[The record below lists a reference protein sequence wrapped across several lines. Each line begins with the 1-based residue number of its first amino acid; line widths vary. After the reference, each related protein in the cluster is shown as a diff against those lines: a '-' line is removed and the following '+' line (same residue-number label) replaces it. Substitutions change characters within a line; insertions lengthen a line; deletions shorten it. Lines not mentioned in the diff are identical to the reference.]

1 MRQQFLEIKM
11 KHGTRYCYQD
21 GCRCDACREAQS
33 QYHRDYLERKE
44 NAATRPYVVYTPPS
58 QPEAPTEAGPVELAV
73 QEEINGLA
81 PTRPALAPVALAM
94 AKDLRWAGAHAEASG
109 GKSAGHGARHAT

>member
-1 MRQQFLEIKM
+1 MR
-11 KHGTRYCYQD
+11 HGTRYCYQD

-58 QPEAPTEAGPVELAV
+58 QPEDPTEAGPVELAV
-73 QEEINGLA
+73 RAELEGIATKSPTLA
-81 PTRPALAPVALAM
+81 AVAVAM
-94 AKDLRWAGAHAEASG
+94 AWPISTL
-109 GKSAGHGARHAT
+109 ATVRGPR

>member
-1 MRQQFLEIKM
+1 M